1 MSLSTENPTSIIK
14 KMGFSA
20 LNKMQEATLDAA
32 KLHAN
37 IQLIAPT
44 GSGKTLAFC
53 LAALTTIEDESG
65 VQCLI
70 IAPTREL
77 VIQIESVLKSMKLGV
92 KINSSYGGH
101 GFAIERQN
109 FTDPPT
115 VLVGTPGR
123 LEDHLNRKTFSPD
136 TITHVIFDEYDKSL
150 EFGFEEQMASIM
162 RRLKFVDRH
171 TLVSATA
178 DIAIPK
184 FLELNDLKKVEFIPK
199 ESSNKMTYKQMVV
212 EEDEKLEGLVSILSA
227 LKKGQNAI
235 VFVNHRDA
243 ADRIGHYFKRLD
255 VDCAVFHG
263 GLKQESR
270 ELELIKFRNGSANI
284 LIATDIAGRGI
295 DIPELNFV
303 VHYQMPT
310 SEAVYI
316 HRNGRTARV
325 DASGTVVLLLSKGEE
340 KPAYVTEKL
349 EILKVNDLASIPK
362 SNWTTIFIGK
372 GKKDKINK
380 MDIVGYFT
388 KFNFIEKHDLG
399 LIEVLDFV
407 AYIAIESS
415 KAEII
420 LQQGNKA
427 KIKGKTVKVEAVRTK
442 N

>member
-1 MSLSTENPTSIIK
+1 MSISFANPANIIK

-20 LNKMQEATLDAA
+20 LNKVQEATVEAS
-32 KLHAN
+32 KSHAN

-53 LAALTTIEDESG
+53 LAALSTIEDEAG
-65 VQCLI
+65 IQCLI

-77 VIQIESVLKSMKLGV
+77 VIQIESVLKSMKLGI
-92 KINSSYGGH
+92 KINAAYGGH

-115 VLVGTPGR
+115 ILVGTPGR
-123 LEDHLNRKTFSPD
+123 LEDHLNRKTISPD

-150 EFGFEEQMASIM
+150 EFGFEDQMASIM
-162 RRLKFVDRH
+162 RRIKFVDRL

-184 FLELNDLKKVEFIPK
+184 FLEINDLKKLEFLPK
-199 ESSNKMTYKQMVV
+199 AASNKMAFKKLVV
-212 EEDEKLEGLVSILSA
+212 EEDEKLEGLLSILSE

-243 ADRIGHYFKRLD
+243 ADRIGHYFNRLE
-255 VDCAVFHG
+255 VSSAVFHG
-263 GLKQESR
+263 GLKQDQR
-270 ELELIKFRNGSANI
+270 ELELIKFRNGSANV
-284 LIATDIAGRGI
+284 LVATDIAGRGI
-295 DIPELNFV
+295 DIPELNV
-303 VHYQMPT
+303 VIHYQMPT
-310 SEAVYI
+310 TEAVYI

-325 DASGTVVLLLSKGEE
+325 DAKGTVVLLLSKNEPQ
-340 KPAYVTEKL
+340 PAYVSEKL
-349 EILKVNDLASIPK
+349 EELKVNNLASIPVSK
-362 SNWTTIFIGK
+362 WTTIFIGK

-388 KFNFIEKHDLG
+388 TFSFIEKHDLG

-407 AYIAIESS
+407 AYIAIEST
-415 KAEII
+415 KAKTI
-420 LQQGNKA
+420 LKQGNKA
-427 KIKGKTVKVEAVRTK
+427 KIKGKTVKIEAVRSK